1 MKNRVFALTMTVVVL
16 TACSGRDSDGIA
28 CKEDY
33 WDGVFGT
40 CLPSD
45 WVVIDAETLRQRGVP
60 QDTIVAFQSTIP
72 LSGQFPTVTVT
83 REVLANVVSP
93 QVYSEA
99 SVRAVTVLPGYE
111 ELDTRDLRV
120 AEEKVKLHVFKAQ
133 PTADEPLRRFY
144 QVSTVSEGIGYSIT
158 ATTPASVEA
167 DLENQVLLILRESVF
182 AEKAAAQKE

>member
-1 MKNRVFALTMTVVVL
+1 MKNRVFALTMTVVAL
-16 TACSGRDSDGIA
+16 TACSGGDSGGIA

-33 WDGVFGT
+33 WNGVFGT

-72 LSGQFPTVTVT
+72 LSGQFPTVAVT
-83 REVLANVVSP
+83 REVLASVVSA
-93 QVYSEA
+93 QAYSEA

-120 AEEKVKLHVFKAQ
+120 AEEKVNCMCSKHSPPQ
-133 PTADEPLRRFY
+133 MNRFAG
-144 QVSTVSEGIGYSIT
+144 ST
-158 ATTPASVEA
+158 
-167 DLENQVLLILRESVF
+167 R
-182 AEKAAAQKE
+182 